1 VGDLSYVNFIP
12 QSELAKDSFDELR
25 IPYIEPFK
33 SRELKQIEVRL
44 DRVESD
50 QREEFKNL
58 CKVIK

>member
-12 QSELAKDSFDELR
+12 QSELPKDSFDELR